1 VVFADLFL
9 KLRHDH
15 PMKKNVRCAMRNI
28 ILIFACLALV
38 ACGGGDGANQSGSNS
53 SPGSAV
59 FQNFT
64 ASSVLS
70 NVCRNFAVPTDSAS
84 CAAAGGTWSSRTS
97 YSITSGSID
106 YGSYSAICSSGVP
119 TTTCRLNG
127 ISFSPTA
134 GLSLDAVNACEIQGG
149 TIEVSCS
156 SPNGTENYCNINPN
170 NSSDCSALG
179 GSFYPFLQSVSG
191 SVEGEQLISGN
202 NILQIL
208 TNYPAL
214 DSVDVM
220 GLNPQAPV
228 FLNYT
233 IKIHDALGFGL
244 TFWSSVQSRAT
255 STQFDSLQG
264 YPIFSVT
271 SPVAVDG
278 AYLSV
283 DNATLYFQ

>member
-1 VVFADLFL
+1 
-9 KLRHDH
+9 
-15 PMKKNVRCAMRNI
+15 MRNI
-28 ILIFACLALV
+28 IFIFACLSLV
-38 ACGGGDGANQSGSNS
+38 ACGGGDGANQSDSTSNS
-53 SPGSAV
+53 GSAV

-70 NVCRNFAVPTDSAS
+70 NVCRNFAVPTDSAA

-106 YGSYSAICSSGVP
+106 YGSYSAICTSGVP

-127 ISFSPTA
+127 VSFNPTA
-134 GLSLDAVNACEIQGG
+134 SLSLDAVNACEARGG
-149 TIEVSCS
+149 AVEVACS
-156 SPNGTENYCNINPN
+156 LANGTENYCSINPN
-170 NSSDCSALG
+170 KSSDCSALG
-179 GSFYPFLQSVSG
+179 GTFYPFLQSVTG

-202 NILQIL
+202 NIFQIL

-228 FLNYT
+228 FLSYT
-233 IKIHDALGFGL
+233 IKIHDALGFGS
-244 TFWSSVQSRAT
+244 TFWRSVQSRAT
-255 STQFDSLQG
+255 STQFESLQG

-278 AYLSV
+278 TYLSLE
-283 DNATLYFQ
+283 NATLHFQ